1 MNFSPKIK
9 LYMAIDVALVNEHS
23 MIKLLNIIL
32 KKRNIFRDSNITSM
46 LFFFHLCKIFL
57 WLFF

>member
-1 MNFSPKIK
+1 MDFSPKIK

-32 KKRNIFRDSNITSM
+32 K
-46 LFFFHLCKIFL
+46 
-57 WLFF
+57 